1 MLSVTPSEGVSAD
14 TPLTGMKLLTV
25 GKLRQNK
32 DELKAAVEELLFASA
47 P

>member
-1 MLSVTPSEGVSAD
+1 MPSSSLSSPVD
-14 TPLTGMKLLTV
+14 TPLTGMKLLTI